1 MVTYKSADDFFKNNK
16 LWNEELLKLREILIE
31 SGLIETIKWGAP
43 VYTYDGKNVAGILG
57 FKSYFG
63 MWFFQGALLK
73 DKGQLL
79 VSGNEGNTKAMRQ
92 MRIFDKKEINK
103 KIILAYIKESIAHI
117 DEGIAIKPDKNKPLI
132 IPPELQ
138 SALNKNKKLTSQF
151 DKLNLTKKREFAEY
165 IETAKQ
171 EKTKQTRLDKIIPMI
186 NEGIGLNDKYK

>member
-103 KIILAYIKESIAHI
+103 KIILSYIKES
-117 DEGIAIKPDKNKPLI
+117 
-132 IPPELQ
+132 
-138 SALNKNKKLTSQF
+138 SC
-151 DKLNLTKKREFAEY
+151 
-165 IETAKQ
+165 
-171 EKTKQTRLDKIIPMI
+171 
-186 NEGIGLNDKYK
+186 

>member
-16 LWNEELLKLREILIE
+16 LWNEELLMLREILIE

-43 VYTYDGKNVAGILG
+43 VYTYDGKNVAGIAG

-79 VSGNEGNTKAMRQ
+79 VSGNEGNTRAMRQ

-103 KIILAYIKESIAHI
+103 KIILSYLKESIAHI
-117 DEGIAIKPDKNKPLI
+117 DEGIAIKPEKNKPLI
-132 IPPELQ
+132 IPPELH
-138 SALNKNKKLTSQF
+138 SAFNKNKKLASQF
-151 DKLNLTKKREFAEY
+151 NKLNLTKKREYAEY

-171 EKTKQTRLDKIIPMI
+171 EKTKQARLEKIIPMI
-186 NEGIGLNDKYK
+186 SEGIGLNDKYK